1 MHYQEFNNFSIV
13 IHSMLGLCLN
23 LTNFFA
29 LFDDQ
34 KCQINLSG
42 TVISHIF
49 LKRDQSENTLRD
61 CASFRISIAPSEIIF
76 TPLCCFYL
84 VRRQDR

>member
-1 MHYQEFNNFSIV
+1 MHDGCLQWDGNIFDVFSSTIFLHYQEFNNFLFC
-13 IHSMLGLCLN
+13 HS
-23 LTNFFA
+23 FHVRSVSQFA

-49 LKRDQSENTLRD
+49 
-61 CASFRISIAPSEIIF
+61 F
-76 TPLCCFYL
+76 
-84 VRRQDR
+84 